1 MPERPT
7 RVLLDEAPSFRALR
21 LDAVLGALGHQVV
34 TARGAAR
41 EPLASSC
48 HVVVIACPVDDVTP
62 LELPTVAIA
71 REPAEAVSLAA
82 LLPHAVVLAA
92 PFDEAA
98 LAQALDEARGK
109 HPSSPL
115 GGLRASIGRRL
126 VAAAAHD
133 LQTVFSTL
141 RAHAYL
147 IALDKPDLAEALDRA
162 VLEGGELA
170 RSLLEQTRDPGLPSP
185 RHPCLELH
193 HALRLFR
200 ASSGSAIDA
209 SELALGA
216 GPVRLAAGEAALIVA
231 ELLGDTPTRVP
242 LQLRARVEAPTE
254 SVTIANRALSAGR
267 YAVLEVDGP
276 PRTDRSHPL
285 THELTRMRG
294 GAVETRVQDDV
305 ERASVWLPICDEL
318 PPLAPIVSARSVALC
333 LDSPTNAL
341 FAHVLVHLNRPYE
354 LLDDVQASKRARDG
368 GPLVLT
374 AARSDLLAPLGDAP
388 HVLIVDDALRPCG
401 VDGDPRE
408 APLTVARALELLRST
423 AFSPTSRRPPPRGA
437 S

>member
-1 MPERPT
+1 MLT
-7 RVLLDEAPSFRALR
+7 
-21 LDAVLGALGHQVV
+21 
-34 TARGAAR
+34 T
-41 EPLASSC
+41 
-48 HVVVIACPVDDVTP
+48 
-62 LELPTVAIA
+62 
-71 REPAEAVSLAA
+71 
-82 LLPHAVVLAA
+82 
-92 PFDEAA
+92 PFDEAT
-98 LAQALDEARGK
+98 LGQALDEA
-109 HPSSPL
+109 SSKLPCSPRAL

-147 IALDKPDLAEALDRA
+147 IALDKPELAEALDRV

-200 ASSGSAIDA
+200 ASSGSAIEA
-209 SELALGA
+209 TELALGA

-242 LQLRARVEAPTE
+242 LRLRAKVEAPTE
-254 SVTIANRALSAGR
+254 SVTIANRTLSAGR

-276 PRTDRSHPL
+276 PRTDGSHPL
-285 THELTRMRG
+285 THELTRVRG
-294 GAVETRVQDDV
+294 GAIETRVQDDV

-318 PPLAPIVSARSVALC
+318 PPLVPIVSARSVALC

-341 FAHVLVHLNRPYE
+341 FAHVLAHLLNRPYE
-354 LLDDVQASKRARDG
+354 LLDDVQASTRARDG

-374 AARSDLLAPLGDAP
+374 AARSDVLAQLDGDAP
-388 HVLIVDDALRPCG
+388 HVLVVDDALRPCG
-401 VDGDPRE
+401 GDGAPRE
-408 APLTVARALELLRST
+408 APLTVARALELLRSK
-423 AFSPTSRRPPPRGA
+423 AFAPASRRPLRRGA